1 MLKVLDPASRYC
13 DLVRSKLKWPLPF
26 GPPAA
31 MNVGMVPTAALLR
44 VDMEANEGLGV
55 RAMNLAQAVVE
66 YEAMTFTAPVTHV
79 LFCGLLFRAQQSV
92 EFTVPERDLYPIG
105 HELQDEAVV
114 TFENVSAA
122 HGRHGPELGVGLN
135 EPGGQDTHT
144 ELFVPFGAYGAY
156 P

>member
-1 MLKVLDPASRYC
+1 MRYAG
-13 DLVRSKLKWPLPF
+13 LVANIILSGSGF
-26 GPPAA
+26 CATPPE
-31 MNVGMVPTAALLR
+31 VH
-44 VDMEANEGLGV
+44 
-55 RAMNLAQAVVE
+55 VV
-66 YEAMTFTAPVTHV
+66 M
-79 LFCGLLFRAQQSV
+79 FCGLLFSEQQSV

-135 EPGGQDTHT
+135 EPFGQDTHT